1 MATRN
6 KAASAA
12 PRTPTSKPA
21 VSKPSGAAKAPST
34 PKPVSAPPRKATAS
48 SAARKTAHPKAA
60 PKTTRWVDQPF
71 VVQHLKQA
79 RFKKGLRTYAAYRDL
94 GIALATQGAVQ
105 AHVIRLQGPCD
116 PQVVSIRHRH
126 LVQFQFLYMLKGW
139 LLGEYNGR
147 QVRME
152 EGSCWIQ
159 PPGIPHTVLDYSDG
173 CEMLELILPADF
185 ATVEIE

>member
-1 MATRN
+1 MATRK
-6 KAASAA
+6 KAASATTPA
-12 PRTPTSKPA
+12 TALKTSARAAKPPRSETAKPA
-21 VSKPSGAAKAPST
+21 AR
-34 PKPVSAPPRKATAS
+34 PKPAS
-48 SAARKTAHPKAA
+48 KI
-60 PKTTRWVDQPF
+60 TRWADQPF

-79 RFKKGLRTYAAYRDL
+79 RFKKGLRSYAQYRDL

-105 AHVIRLQGPCD
+105 AHIIRLQGPCD
-116 PQVVSIRHRH
+116 PQVVSIRHKH

-147 QVRME
+147 KVRME

-185 ATVEIE
+185 DTVEID

>member
-1 MATRN
+1 MATRTRSTAPGTRATPP
-6 KAASAA
+6 KPAA
-12 PRTPTSKPA
+12 PPGRPKR
-21 VSKPSGAAKAPST
+21 AP
-34 PKPVSAPPRKATAS
+34 
-48 SAARKTAHPKAA
+48 PKAA
-60 PKTTRWVDQPF
+60 PKITRWADQPF
-71 VVQHLKQA
+71 VVQHLKAA
-79 RFKKGLRTYAAYRDL
+79 RFKSGMRSYAKYRDL

-147 QVRME
+147 KVRME

-185 ATVEIE
+185 ATVETP

>member
-1 MATRN
+1 MATRKTSSPAK
-6 KAASAA
+6 KAALPATAAA
-12 PRTPTSKPA
+12 PAAPAARTAT
-21 VSKPSGAAKAPST
+21 
-34 PKPVSAPPRKATAS
+34 RKA
-48 SAARKTAHPKAA
+48 ARPKAA
-60 PKTTRWVDQPF
+60 PKITRWTDQPF

-79 RFKKGLRTYAAYRDL
+79 RFKTGMRSYAKYRDL
-94 GIALATQGAVQ
+94 GIALATSGAAQ

-116 PQVVSIRHRH
+116 PKVVSIRHRH

-147 QVRME
+147 KVRME

-185 ATVEIE
+185 ATVETA